1 MKTKI
6 SILSALIVLFAL
18 FSGCEEDSGQTGTM
32 SLSVTDA
39 PVDNDNIEG
48 VYITVNGLEYHSQDS
63 GWKTF
68 EEYEGPKKFNLL
80 ELTDGMDEMLGTFEM
95 KAGQYNQLRF
105 MLDIADRTGGTPSN
119 PGCYLMINGEKEPL
133 FVPSG
138 GQSGYKAVGAFQVPS
153 NGTVE
158 LTADWDARKAVVE
171 AGATGMYILRP
182 TIRLVAKGEAGSI
195 SGGISNVPDD
205 ASNIIVYAY
214 EDGDYE
220 SGEADDPAE
229 EESRFPSAVTSDEM
243 GAENGSKL
251 WYLAPGTYDLVV
263 AKNVDGA
270 FDSVLGVV
278 EDVEVESNS
287 NASAPIDISEF
298 STQ

>member
-18 FSGCEEDSGQTGTM
+18 FSGCEEDSGQTGTVA
-32 SLSVTDA
+32 LSITDA
-39 PVDNDNIEG
+39 PLNNENIEG

-68 EEYEGPKKFNLL
+68 GEYEGPKSFNLL

-95 KAGQYNQLRF
+95 EAGQYNQLRF
-105 MLDIADRTGGTPSN
+105 LMDIPDRSQGQPSN

-138 GQSGYKAVGAFQVPS
+138 GQSGYKATGAFQVPS

-158 LTADWDARKAVVE
+158 LTADWDARKAVTKTA
-171 AGATGMYILRP
+171 AGEYILRP

-195 SGGISNVPDD
+195 SGGITNIPDD

-220 SGEADDPAE
+220 SAEADDPAE
-229 EESRFPSAVTSDEM
+229 EESRFPNAVTSDEM
-243 GAENGSKL
+243 GEENGYKL
-251 WYLAPGTYDLVV
+251 WYLAPVTYDLVL

-270 FDSVLGVV
+270 FHSVLGIV
-278 EDVEVESNS
+278 EDVDVDSKKNT
-287 NASAPIDISEF
+287 NTPIDISEL

>member
-6 SILSALIVLFAL
+6 TVLSALIVLFAL
-18 FSGCEEDSGQTGTM
+18 FTGCEEDSGQTGTVA
-32 SLSVTDA
+32 LSITDA
-39 PVDNDNIEG
+39 PLDNENIEG
-48 VYITVNGLEYHSQDS
+48 VYIKINGLEYHSQDS

-68 EEYEGPKKFNLL
+68 EGYEGPKTFNLL

-95 KAGQYNQLRF
+95 EAGQYNQLRF
-105 MLDIADRTGGTPSN
+105 MMDIPKMGGGTPSN
-119 PGCYLMINGEKEPL
+119 PGCYLMINGEKTPL

-138 GQSGYKAVGAFQVPS
+138 GQSGYKAVGAFRVPS

-182 TIRLVAKGEAGSI
+182 TIRLIAKGEAGSI
-195 SGGISNVPDD
+195 SGGITNIPDD
-205 ASNIIVYAY
+205 ASKIIVYAY

-220 SGEADDPAE
+220 SAEADEPAE
-229 EESRFPSAVTSDEM
+229 EESRFPDAVTSDEM
-243 GAENGSKL
+243 GEDNGYKL

-263 AKNVDGA
+263 AKNVDGS
-270 FDSVLGVV
+270 FDSVLGIV
-278 EDVEVESNS
+278 EDVEVDSKKNT
-287 NASAPIDISEF
+287 NTPIDISEL